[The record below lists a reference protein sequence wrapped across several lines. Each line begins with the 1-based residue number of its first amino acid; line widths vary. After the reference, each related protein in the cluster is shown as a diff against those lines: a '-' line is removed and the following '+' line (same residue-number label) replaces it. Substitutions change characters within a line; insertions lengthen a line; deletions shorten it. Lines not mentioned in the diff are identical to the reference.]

1 MAVLQTTM
9 NCRGPGVYII
19 GYQAGCCNA
28 GLPGR
33 QGLKKVIDGRDCLT
47 LKDDIENLEELTD
60 SMNKDLK
67 HSFEY
72 VQFIPTQPIAMRIEE
87 LLEGV
92 SAELAVKIYGEDQ
105 KVMSA
110 IAAQI
115 SQVLKGIEGLD
126 HADVETQLGQAQI
139 NIKPDYLALS
149 RYGLSVEDVMQVIRY
164 GIGEEAVSQK
174 IEGVK
179 RFGIVAKLKNAKKDI
194 EAIKTLILRSDT
206 GKIVSLQEVCDISV
220 VQGPA
225 FIKREDL
232 SRYMVLSLEVEDRD
246 IATFV
251 EEADIKIRDQ
261 VIIPDGYYIKWAG
274 DFKNMQEATQTLA
287 MIIPITILLILL
299 LLYTAFNSLKKA
311 FLILLGVPLGLMGG
325 IVGLLISGEY
335 LSVSAIVGFIAIF
348 AIAILNGIV
357 LVSFIDDLRKKFPE
371 VKMIDMVK
379 NATLLRLR
387 PVLMTAFTTLFGI
400 LPLLFATGVGSE
412 IQYPLSVVVTG
423 GIISS
428 TILTLLVLPSLY
440 VLFFKKE

>member
-1 MAVLQTTM
+1 MVGRSEKGETAQANYMEVL
-9 NCRGPGVYII
+9 
-19 GYQAGCCNA
+19 
-28 GLPGR
+28 
-33 QGLKKVIDGRDCLT
+33 LT
-47 LKDDIENLEELTD
+47 LDPEFEDIPALDKEMTKKLKEEFNYL
-60 SMNKDLK
+60 
-67 HSFEY
+67 
-72 VQFIPTQPIAMRIEE
+72 QFISTQPIAMRIEE

-105 KVMSA
+105 KVMSD

-115 SQVLKGIEGLD
+115 SQVLQGIEGLD
-126 HADVETQLGQAQI
+126 HAEVETQLGQAQI
-139 NIKPDYLALS
+139 NIKPNYLALS
-149 RYGLSVEDVMQVIRY
+149 RYGLNVEDVMQVIRY
-164 GIGEEAVSQK
+164 GIGEEAVTQK

-251 EEADIKIRDQ
+251 EEADMKIRDQ

-287 MIIPITILLILL
+287 MIIPITLLLILL

-311 FLILLGVPLGLMGG
+311 LLILLGVPLGLMGG
-325 IVGLLISGEY
+325 IVGLLISGQY
-335 LSVSAIVGFIAIF
+335 LSVSAIIGFITIF

-357 LVSFIDDLRKKFPE
+357 LVSFIDELRKKFPE

-440 VLFFKKE
+440 VLFFKRE